1 LFDLFFEASCADDPS
16 RLRSRHRGCDLIVN
30 PSMLANAVKTGVARS
45 TVALSGSIM
54 HFMDISTS
62 DYNSI

>member
-1 LFDLFFEASCADDPS
+1 
-16 RLRSRHRGCDLIVN
+16 GCDLIVN